1 MDDIRKDLT
10 LMLFYLNSWEEGEP
24 GYKYRRS
31 WKGYDFDDLNALAE
45 EELIIDS
52 RRAKSVALSVE
63 GEEKALELFRK
74 FGISAAYCS

>member
-10 LMLFYLNSWEEGEP
+10 LMLLYLNSWEEGEA

-45 EELIIDS
+45 DEFIIDS
-52 RRAKSVALSVE
+52 RRAKSVALSASGE
-63 GEEKALELFRK
+63 GKAMELLRK
-74 FGISAAYCS
+74 CGITFSDD